1 MKPMRFFL
9 DTHDRTKKTFPEKLS
24 PDEFEKFFALY
35 EKACYEENVVTLR
48 THVSFEEGR
57 AFCLNMATD
66 AEAVRRAHERV
77 GLPYDSIVEVT
88 TATPGDMFFQRRA
101 A

>member
-24 PDEFEKFFALY
+24 PGDFEKFFELY
-35 EKACYEENVVTLR
+35 EKACYEENVVIIR
-48 THVSFEEGR
+48 THVSFEDGR

-77 GLPYDSIVEVT
+77 GLPFDSIVEVT
-88 TATPGDMFFQRRA
+88 TATPGDMFFQRKA

>member
-1 MKPMRFFL
+1 MKQMRFFL

-24 PDEFEKFFALY
+24 PDDFEKFFALY
-35 EKACYEENVVTLR
+35 EKACYDENVVIIR
-48 THVSFEEGR
+48 THVSFKDGR
-57 AFCLNMATD
+57 AFCLNMAAD

-77 GLPYDSIVEVT
+77 GLPYDSIVEIT
-88 TATPGDMFFQRRA
+88 TATPGDMFFQRKA

>member
-1 MKPMRFFL
+1 MKQMRFFL
-9 DTHDRTKKTFPEKLS
+9 DTHDRANKTFPEKLS
-24 PDEFEKFFALY
+24 RDDFEKFFALY
-35 EKACYEENVVTLR
+35 EKACYDENVVIVR
-48 THVSFEEGR
+48 THVSFEDGR

-88 TATPGDMFFQRRA
+88 TATPGDIFFQRKA

>member
-9 DTHDRTKKTFPEKLS
+9 DTHDRTRKTFPEKLS
-24 PDEFEKFFALY
+24 VDEFEKFYALY
-35 EKACYEENVVTLR
+35 EKACYEESVVPIRL
-48 THVSFEEGR
+48 HVSYQDGR

-77 GLPYDSIVEVT
+77 GLPYDSITEVT
-88 TATPGDMFFQRRA
+88 TATPGDTFFKRQA

>member
-1 MKPMRFFL
+1 MKQMRLFL

-24 PDEFEKFFALY
+24 PEDFQKFFALY
-35 EKACYEENVVTLR
+35 EKACYEENVVILR
-48 THVSFEEGR
+48 THVSFEDGR

-66 AEAVRRAHERV
+66 SEAVRRAHERV

-88 TATPGDMFFQRRA
+88 TATPGDMFFQRKA

>member
-1 MKPMRFFL
+1 MKPMRLFL

-24 PDEFEKFFALY
+24 AEDFEKFFALY
-35 EKACYEENVVTLR
+35 EKACYEENVVILR

-77 GLPYDSIVEVT
+77 GLPFDSIVEVT
-88 TATPGDMFFQRRA
+88 TATPGDMFFQRKA